1 MIHFFIIGLIEE
13 NEETNTAQVGSED
26 QTESIWKEISDSL
39 AENSFLNGSVLFTRY
54 FEDL

>member
-1 MIHFFIIGLIEE
+1 MIYFIIRLIEE
-13 NEETNTAQVGSED
+13 NEETNSAQVDTED